1 MCQSLTHGF
10 VLIRMAHQLS
20 NKLVFTGQGYLNQG
34 YIEKEIKM
42 ITNLYSAFS
51 KVFQCRNM
59 LSVSLLGIS
68 LDQR

>member
-42 ITNLYSAFS
+42 ITNLYSAKFFS
-51 KVFQCRNM
+51 VETCYQYHC
-59 LSVSLLGIS
+59 
-68 LDQR
+68 